1 MYFPCQAAPPEQHGR
16 FYVNEL
22 VCGLFA
28 EDQQWYR
35 AIVLDVGNSHD
46 SCLDSLDPYVTLLL
60 CNPEWSIC
68 YSYFDWS
75 PMLFRNLTLTKY
87 TIFLEYGQVSLNR
100 GLITLSYLSWS

>member
-1 MYFPCQAAPPEQHGR
+1 MPLKLRIVNFEVYSIQHLFNVYFPCQAAPPEQHGR

-46 SCLDSLDPYVTLLL
+46 SCLDSLDPYVTSLL
-60 CNPEWSIC
+60 CNPDCSV
-68 YSYFDWS
+68 F
-75 PMLFRNLTLTKY
+75 TV
-87 TIFLEYGQVSLNR
+87 EYLLLVF
-100 GLITLSYLSWS
+100 